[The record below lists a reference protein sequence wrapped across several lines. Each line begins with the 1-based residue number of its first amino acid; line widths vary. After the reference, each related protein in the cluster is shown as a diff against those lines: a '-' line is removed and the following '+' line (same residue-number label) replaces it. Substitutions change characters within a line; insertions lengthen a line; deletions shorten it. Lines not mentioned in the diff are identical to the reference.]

1 MIVVVADTSP
11 LNYLVQIDCQELL
24 AALYERVLVPP
35 AVIAELDHPATPA
48 AVRTWL
54 AHRPDWIV
62 IEQLQSP
69 SDTPQ
74 ALPELDPGEREA
86 IQLALEAHADLVL
99 MDEKL
104 GVRLARQRGLR
115 VIGTLGVLVQ
125 GAKQGL
131 VDINVAVER
140 LQTTDFR
147 CTPQLFEQVK
157 QQVRAKHRNL

>member
-11 LNYLVQIDCQELL
+11 LNYLIQIHCQDLL
-24 AALYERVLVPP
+24 PALYERVLVPP
-35 AVIAELDHPATPA
+35 AVITELAHPATPA

-54 AHRPDWIV
+54 AHKPEWMV
-62 IEQLQSP
+62 IGKLQSL
-69 SDTPQ
+69 SDAPQ
-74 ALPELDPGEREA
+74 ALPGLDPGEREA
-86 IQLALEAHADLVL
+86 IQLALEAHADLLL

-104 GVRLARQRGLR
+104 GVRLARRRGLR

-125 GAKQGL
+125 GADHGL

-147 CTPQLFEQVK
+147 CTPHLFEQAK
-157 QQVRAKHRNL
+157 QQVRTKQRNI

>member
-11 LNYLVQIDCQELL
+11 LNYLVQIHCQDLL
-24 AALYERVLVPP
+24 PALYERVLVPP

-54 AHRPDWIV
+54 AHRPEWIV
-62 IEQLQSP
+62 IGQLQSL

-104 GVRLARQRGLR
+104 GVRLARRRGLK
-115 VIGTLGVLVQ
+115 VIGTW
-125 GAKQGL
+125 ACSCKP
-131 VDINVAVER
+131 R
-140 LQTTDFR
+140 TTVWWISTSR
-147 CTPQLFEQVK
+147 SSGCRPQIFAA
-157 QQVRAKHRNL
+157 RPSSSNR